1 MNDFVNNIEQNL
13 KNHLDNLTK
22 NNNESSK
29 KDLDEYNP
37 INEVSSFRLP
47 IQYLNPTDIHSL
59 PTNVKSDLELVENA
73 TNKGKKCM
81 YDYLFLPSNSF
92 GKNLMP
98 QWSNQFTDNADFLK
112 DSKDIISKWS
122 TFSRIDDYDNANKLE
137 FLNAWKMVK
146 KDASFLEKYS
156 FIDWEPIK
164 HLNKYPEILQVLTI
178 MNISSPVLSLLLPIM
193 FLIIP
198 FFLLKLQRVPITF
211 SAYTKVLKDIAKN
224 HFIGKTLLNMS
235 SFSFDK
241 IFYFLVTLG
250 LYCLQVYQNMN
261 ACVKFYHNVKKI
273 NKAIQDVKRFSLY
286 SIHNME
292 QFINFANE
300 KETYTTF
307 CNDVNNH
314 KSMLHTLVTQIDGI
328 QPFTNSIKNYLN
340 NGRMMKCFYDL
351 YDNREYNDALTFAMG
366 FEGYADN
373 MSGVHTNVKS
383 NLVSFAEFT
392 NDKETQFSEQC
403 YPPLITDN
411 MVKNSV
417 KFDKNMIIS
426 SPNKSGKTTMLKS
439 ITMNVIFSQQ
449 LGCGFFSNAT
459 INPYTHIHSYLN
471 IPDTSERD
479 SLFQAES
486 RRCKDIIDIICEN
499 KDTTRHF
506 CIFDELYS
514 GTNPEEATKAGYV
527 FIDYLSKY
535 TNVDFILTTHYFKIC
550 KKFKGSCKVDNYKM
564 DVKVLDDGDF
574 VYKYKLRKGISKL
587 KGAIRVLKD
596 LNYPK
601 EILNNLE

>member
-1 MNDFVNNIEQNL
+1 MNDFLNNVEKNL
-13 KNHLDNLTK
+13 KTHLNNLSQNDNQNVKQT
-22 NNNESSK
+22 NG
-29 KDLDEYNP
+29 DYNP
-37 INEVSSFRLP
+37 IKEVSTFRLP
-47 IQYLNPTDIHSL
+47 IQYLKATDIHEL
-59 PTNVKSDLELVENA
+59 PANVKNDLELVENS
-73 TNKGKKCM
+73 TNKDKKSM
-81 YDYLFLPSNSF
+81 YDYLFMPSNAF
-92 GKNLMP
+92 GKNLIP
-98 QWSNQFTDNADFLK
+98 QWSNHFTNNTDFLK
-112 DSKDIISKWS
+112 DTNDIISSWS
-122 TFSRIDDYDNANKLE
+122 EFSEDNEYDNNNKIE

-146 KDASFLEKYS
+146 KDSSFLEKYS

-164 HLNKYPEILQVLTI
+164 HLNKYPEILQILTI
-178 MNISSPVLSLLLPIM
+178 LNISSPVLSLLLPIM
-193 FLIIP
+193 FLVIP

-211 SAYTKVLKDIAKN
+211 SAYIKVLKDIAKN
-224 HFIGKTLLNMS
+224 HFIGKTLLNMN

-241 IFYFLVTLG
+241 IFYFIVTLG

-261 ACVKFYHNVKKI
+261 ACVKFYKNVKKI

-286 SIHNME
+286 SIHNMD
-292 QFINFANE
+292 QFDNFANE
-300 KETYTTF
+300 KSTYASF
-307 CNDVNNH
+307 CNDVNYN
-314 KSMLHTLVTQIDGI
+314 KNILHELVTQIDNI
-328 QPFTNSIKNYLN
+328 QPFTNSVKNYMN
-340 NGRMMKCFYDL
+340 NGLMMKCFYDL
-351 YDNREYNDALTFAMG
+351 YDNREYNDALIFAMG
-366 FEGYADN
+366 FEGYTDTI
-373 MSGVHTNVKS
+373 SGVHKNIKT
-383 NLVSFAEFT
+383 NLVSFAKFT
-392 NDKETQFSEQC
+392 TTAKTQFSEQC
-403 YPPLITDN
+403 YPPLITDD

-417 KFDKNMIIS
+417 NFHKNMIIS

-439 ITMNVIFSQQ
+439 ITMNIIFSQQ
-449 LGCGFFSNAT
+449 VGCGFFNDAI

-499 KDTTRHF
+499 KDSTRHF

-550 KKFKGSCKVDNYKM
+550 KKFKDSNKVDNYKM
-564 DVKVLDDGDF
+564 DVKVLEDGEF
-574 VYKYKLRKGISKL
+574 IYKYKLRKGISKL

>member
-1 MNDFVNNIEQNL
+1 L
-13 KNHLDNLTK
+13 
-22 NNNESSK
+22 
-29 KDLDEYNP
+29 NP
-37 INEVSSFRLP
+37 VDIHTLP
-47 IQYLNPTDIHSL
+47 I
-59 PTNVKSDLELVENA
+59 NVKSDLELIENA
-73 TNKGKKCM
+73 TNKEKKCM

-92 GKNLMP
+92 GKNLIP
-98 QWSNQFTDNADFLK
+98 QWSNQFTNNTTFLK
-112 DSKDIISKWS
+112 ESNDIIDNWSK
-122 TFSRIDDYDNANKLE
+122 FSRLDDYNNSDKSA

-146 KDASFLEKYS
+146 KDSSFLEKYS

-164 HLNKYPEILQVLTI
+164 HLNKYPEILQILTI
-178 MNISSPVLSLLLPIM
+178 LNISSPVLSLLLPVM

-211 SAYTKVLKDIAKN
+211 SAYIKVLKDIAKN
-224 HFIGKTLLNMS
+224 HFIGKTLLNMN

-241 IFYFLVTLG
+241 IFYFIVTLG

-261 ACVKFYHNVKKI
+261 ACMKFYKNVKKI
-273 NKAIQDVKRFSLY
+273 NKAIQDVKRFSTY

-292 QFINFANE
+292 QFIGFANE
-300 KETYTTF
+300 KSTYNTF

-314 KSMLHTLVTQIDGI
+314 KNVLATLVTQIDNI
-328 QPFTNSIKNYLN
+328 QPFTNSVKNYLN
-340 NGRMMKCFYDL
+340 NGLMMKCFYDL
-351 YDNREYNDALTFAMG
+351 YDNCEYSDALTFAMG
-366 FEGYADN
+366 FEGYTDN
-373 MSGVHTNVKS
+373 MSGVYKNVKS
-383 NLVSFAEFT
+383 NLVSFAKFT
-392 NDKETQFSEQC
+392 NVKDTQFSEQC
-403 YPPLITDN
+403 YPPLITDS

-417 KFDKNMIIS
+417 NFDKNMIIS

-439 ITMNVIFSQQ
+439 ITMNIIFSQQ
-449 LGCGFFSNAT
+449 LGCGFFNNAI

-486 RRCKDIIDIICEN
+486 RRCKDIIDVICEN

-535 TNVDFILTTHYFKIC
+535 NNVDFILTTHYFKIC
-550 KKFKGSCKVDNYKM
+550 KKFKGSSRIDNYKM
-564 DVKVLDDGDF
+564 DVKVLEDGEF

-601 EILNNLE
+601 EIINNLE